1 VSVETRKETHA
12 ATEPD
17 DAELIDETID
27 QAAPDVTETQDADS
41 GTTGDALQDACSDD
55 AATADANDGE
65 PQGLKRIKWSRV
77 VAFGVLP
84 VLALLLAAAAVFAKW
99 QDASSRISHVAS
111 IESVAAAKE
120 STVALLSYQADSVD
134 KDLSAA
140 RDRLTGKFKDAYT
153 QLTRDVVIPGSKK
166 DHIAAVAT
174 VPAAASVSATAQHAV
189 VLVFVDQTVTVGT
202 EAPSQSSSTVRV
214 TLEKSGNHWLI
225 SAFDPV

>member
-1 VSVETRKETHA
+1 VSVETRKETPA

-27 QAAPDVTETQDADS
+27 QAAPDVTEAQDADS
-41 GTTGDALQDACSDD
+41 GTTR
-55 AATADANDGE
+55 
-65 PQGLKRIKWSRV
+65 GLKRIKLSRV
-77 VAFGVLP
+77 AAFGVLP

-99 QDASSRISHVAS
+99 QDASSRISHAAS

-134 KDLSAA
+134 KDLGAA

-166 DHIAAVAT
+166 DHITAVAT

-214 TLEKSGNHWLI
+214 TLDKSGNHWLI